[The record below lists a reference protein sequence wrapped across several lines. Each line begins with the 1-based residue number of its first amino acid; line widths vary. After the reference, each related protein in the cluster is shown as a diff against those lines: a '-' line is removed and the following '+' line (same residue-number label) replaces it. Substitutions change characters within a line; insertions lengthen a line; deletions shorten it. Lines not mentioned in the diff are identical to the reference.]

1 MSWRGESWA
10 EIVERASRATRERR
24 PVAER
29 EAKETL
35 AARAQPWNFEL
46 ARVAVTD
53 DGLVI
58 GAGME
63 SVVLAFAQL
72 YHVEPIDPWPSL
84 ALGWVDRGDAYS
96 SVLAP
101 LEPEADTFARA
112 VEEVVEVCE
121 RRIAIA
127 TARGWLELPV
137 HPWEPAEAMPGE
149 RDEGPAMRGY
159 RMAPEVPDPV
169 IATRK
174 TELPGSSLWT
184 WLWAHLRPAP
194 RRIEPKDV
202 VLTRRFVYVR
212 ARDGRTVRI
221 PASLLRTSRRTA
233 DGDAVYVF
241 GRNTELFLA
250 WQPEC
255 ALAAAL
261 DARVDG

>member
-10 EIVERASRATRERR
+10 DIVERAARATRERR
-24 PVAER
+24 PIAER
-29 EAKETL
+29 EDREAL
-35 AARAQPWNFEL
+35 AARAQPWTFEI

-58 GAGME
+58 GSGME
-63 SVVLAFAQL
+63 SVVVAFAQL

-101 LEPEADTFARA
+101 REPEADTFARA
-112 VEEVVEVCE
+112 VEEAVEACE

-127 TARGWLELPV
+127 TARGWLEVPV
-137 HPWEPAEAMPGE
+137 HPWEPADAMPGE

-159 RMAPEVPDPV
+159 RMAPEVPDP
-169 IATRK
+169 ILATRK
-174 TELPGSSLWT
+174 TDLPTSSLWT

-194 RRIEPKDV
+194 RRIEPKDIA
-202 VLTRRFVYVR
+202 LTKRFVYVR
-212 ARDGRTVRI
+212 TSGGRTVRI
-221 PASLLRTSRRTA
+221 PAAFLRTMHRTA

-241 GRNTELFLA
+241 ARNTELFLA
-250 WQPEC
+250 SQPGC
-255 ALAAAL
+255 PLAAAL
-261 DARVDG
+261 DARLS